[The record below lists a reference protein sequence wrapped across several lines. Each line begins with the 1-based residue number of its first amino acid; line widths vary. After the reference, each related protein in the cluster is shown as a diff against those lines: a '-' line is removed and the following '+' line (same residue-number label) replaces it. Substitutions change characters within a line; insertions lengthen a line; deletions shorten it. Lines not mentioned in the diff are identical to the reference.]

1 MLYTV
6 VLSCYSKAVKDLEII
21 GLQHHK
27 IAGIKPEENV
37 YYILF
42 LSPLGY
48 FVITVYTFV
57 FWFLISTDVLQVL

>member
-1 MLYTV
+1 
-6 VLSCYSKAVKDLEII
+6 VKDLEII